1 MHIVNSQIL
10 NSQWLI
16 KMLEKSSQTPHGRL
30 LSLFDILEDWLEA
43 PTIREQTSIREQ
55 ISEPVYSP
63 KQAKILQ
70 DYLTLE
76 AAKAGAAMP
85 EMLASQLY
93 FMAIAAI
100 NEHLQPQRL
109 SAQNIPTKAGYSS
122 MIANNYKGFSHAK
135 SAANAL
141 ILVQT
146 RKDFYITK
154 FSAYAMAASFLAV
167 LVIAGFMLNLKQT
180 QNNDQIAELKSATQS
195 ILAASTAPTLAIS
208 EMTASPDQTVAI
220 MAQLE
225 LMRHGNCQLIEA
237 IQLPDSQKG
246 IYLNMVVNGQV
257 STNPHEQKI
266 AMELIKKTR
275 CSYTP
280 MLMANSKS

>member
-1 MHIVNSQIL
+1 MSILNSQSL

-30 LSLFDILEDWLEA
+30 LSLFDILEDWLDAPNVA
-43 PTIREQTSIREQ
+43 PTIREQIGEQ
-55 ISEPVYSP
+55 FSST
-63 KQAKILQ
+63 KRQKILQ
-70 DYLTLE
+70 DYLTSE

-93 FMAIAAI
+93 FMAISAI
-100 NEHLQPQRL
+100 NEHLQPQGL
-109 SAQNIPTKAGYSS
+109 SSQNMPAKAGYSCVK
-122 MIANNYKGFSHAK
+122 ANNHKDLSHAK

-141 ILVQT
+141 ILVHT
-146 RKDFYITK
+146 RKEFYIGK
-154 FSAYAMAASFLAV
+154 SSAYAMAASFLGV
-167 LVIAGFMLNLKQT
+167 LVIAGSAYMFNLKQT
-180 QNNDQIAELKSATQS
+180 QKTEQLVKLQSATLS
-195 ILAASTAPTLAIS
+195 LLVASTAPTLAIS
-208 EMTASPDQTVAI
+208 EMTTSPDQTVAI
-220 MAQLE
+220 MVQLE

-257 STNPHEQKI
+257 STDPYEQKI